1 VCRPDQD
8 SLEMAWMENGD
19 VENRSFEMQGVSAED
34 CNMHL
39 VGVLEEDYVLQSPR
53 MQQTVASFRD
63 NQDSSPFVDFGC
75 LELLDSNAIERE
87 DESLD
92 MNKPICAGSTA
103 KRNRA
108 AEVHNLSERRR
119 RDRINEKMK
128 SLQELIPNSNK
139 TDKTSILDEVIGYIK
154 TLQLQLQIMSI
165 RSGRNLPPMLLP
177 SEIQHLLR
185 MPQMAMNMVVGMGMR
200 IDLGIDMVHMCATGS
215 GRGSRV
221 SSSIQNTR
229 SPVLWWFCV
238 SLSMLTSRDWH
249 LM

>member
-1 VCRPDQD
+1 
-8 SLEMAWMENGD
+8 
-19 VENRSFEMQGVSAED
+19 
-34 CNMHL
+34 
-39 VGVLEEDYVLQSPR
+39 
-53 MQQTVASFRD
+53 
-63 NQDSSPFVDFGC
+63 
-75 LELLDSNAIERE
+75 
-87 DESLD
+87 
-92 MNKPICAGSTA
+92 
-103 KRNRA
+103 
-108 AEVHNLSERRR
+108 
-119 RDRINEKMK
+119 
-128 SLQELIPNSNK
+128 
-139 TDKTSILDEVIGYIK
+139 
-154 TLQLQLQIMSI
+154 MSI